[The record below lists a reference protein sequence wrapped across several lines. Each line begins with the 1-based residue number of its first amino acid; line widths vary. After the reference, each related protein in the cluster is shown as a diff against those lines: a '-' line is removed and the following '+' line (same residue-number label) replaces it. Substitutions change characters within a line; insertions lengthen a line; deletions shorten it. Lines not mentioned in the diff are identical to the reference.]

1 MRPVEAMNY
10 RQWQRRN
17 TEHFNQLTK
26 TQKKEARQQGYYNN
40 GWKQVQTS
48 WKILGKLDCLFDRN
62 VTTLFEYKL
71 RKGDIIG
78 AIELSILEAEGTKQI
93 ARQAL
98 ETLEKNQQ
106 YLDEVADKTLAKYP
120 LL

>member
-1 MRPVEAMNY
+1 MRLLEAMNY

-17 TEHFNQLTK
+17 TEHFNRLTK
-26 TQKKEARQQGYYNN
+26 SQKKEARQQGYYNN
-40 GWKQVQTS
+40 GWGKVQSS
-48 WKILGKLDCLFDRN
+48 WGIICKFDCKLDRN

-71 RKGDIIG
+71 RKGDILG
-78 AIELSILEAEGTKQI
+78 AIELSLLEAEGTKQI

-98 ETLEKNQQ
+98 ETLEKNQR

>member
-1 MRPVEAMNY
+1 MRVVEAMNY

-17 TEHFNQLTK
+17 TEHFNRLTMI
-26 TQKKEARQQGYYNN
+26 QKKEARQQGYYNN
-40 GWKQVQTS
+40 GWGKVQSS
-48 WKILGKLDCLFDRN
+48 WEIICKLDRN

-78 AIELSILEAEGTKQI
+78 AIELSLLEAEGTKDL

-106 YLDEVADKTLAKYP
+106 YLDEIADKTLAKYP